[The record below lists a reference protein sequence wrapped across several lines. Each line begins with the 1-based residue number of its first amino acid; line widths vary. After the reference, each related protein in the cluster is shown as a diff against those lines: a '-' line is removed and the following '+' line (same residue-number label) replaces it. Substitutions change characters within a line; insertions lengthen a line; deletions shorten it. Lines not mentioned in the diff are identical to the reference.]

1 MSHTAG
7 KQFIRRATLS
17 ETSSVL
23 LEWASKEGWNP
34 GLSDAGCFYNTDPNG
49 FFIGTIDDLPVSCI
63 SLVKYSQDFAF
74 LGFYIVHPDFRGMG
88 YGYDLWKKAMEY
100 AGKINTGLD
109 GVTDQQENYKKSGFR
124 FAYRNIRY
132 EGKSQRYSNINTQN
146 IELITPQTIDA
157 VIKYDAPLFPVNRG
171 RFLRNWIFQPGHFAY
186 TFSVQNDIQGY
197 LVLRKC
203 RTGFKAGPLFADTPE
218 IAEHLLLHATGQ
230 LEPGVSYFV
239 DIPEVNAAAR
249 HIIHKTGL
257 QKVFETARM
266 YTGETPDI
274 DLSKIFGI
282 TSFEL
287 G

>member
-1 MSHTAG
+1 MSYKAG
-7 KQFIRRATLS
+7 KQDIRRATLS
-17 ETSSVL
+17 ETASVL
-23 LEWASKEGWNP
+23 IEWAAKEGWNP
-34 GLSDAGCFYNTDPNG
+34 GLHDAGCFYNSDPNG
-49 FFIGTIDDLPVSCI
+49 FFIGTVDDLPVSCI
-63 SLVKYSQDFAF
+63 SLVKYNQDFAF

-88 YGYDLWKKAMEY
+88 YGYEIWKTAMEY
-100 AGKINTGLD
+100 AGKTNTGLD
-109 GVTDQQENYKKSGFR
+109 GVTDQQENYQKSGFR

-132 EGKSQRYSNINTQN
+132 EGKSQRYPTINTQN

-157 VIKYDAPLFPVNRG
+157 VLTYDAPLFPAKRSV
-171 RFLRNWIFQPGHFAY
+171 FLRNWIFQPGHYAY
-186 TFSVQNDIQGY
+186 AFCVNNDIKGY
-197 LVLRKC
+197 LVLREC
-203 RTGFKAGPLFADTPE
+203 RTGFKAGPLFADSPE

-230 LEPGVSYFV
+230 LDPGTRYFV
-239 DIPEVNAAAR
+239 DIPEVNTATR

-257 QKVFETARM
+257 QKVFVTARM